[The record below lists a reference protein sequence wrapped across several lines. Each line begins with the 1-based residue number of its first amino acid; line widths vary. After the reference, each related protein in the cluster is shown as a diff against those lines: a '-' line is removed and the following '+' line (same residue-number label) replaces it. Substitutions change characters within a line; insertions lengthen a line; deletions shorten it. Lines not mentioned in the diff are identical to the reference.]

1 MSLIKQ
7 LTELAKENN
16 LKYEYCEQSF
26 RILFD
31 LNGIDYYFEV
41 CTPEN
46 NGLRATY
53 WSSAFSHADVAN
65 EFNDDITILT
75 EFKKILKEQINSEV
89 YNNEN

>member
-16 LKYEYCEQSF
+16 LKYEYYEQSF

-31 LNGIDYYFEV
+31 VGGMDYYFEV

-53 WSSAFSHADVAN
+53 WFSSYSHTNVAN
-65 EFNDDITILT
+65 EFNNDITILT
-75 EFKKILKEQINSEV
+75 EFKKIIKNKYYLLKPEV
-89 YNNEN
+89 